1 MVNCYYIFSSI
12 SDDYSPTGRQ
22 YRADTNKKV
31 SLETLTTY
39 KNIKYS
45 KKMIYKLRYYSENGV
60 YDIGQ
65 FLTLE
70 EAQEYAQK
78 IEDGE
83 S

>member
-12 SDDYSPTGRQ
+12 PDDYSPTGRQ

-45 KKMIYKLRYYSENGV
+45 KKMIYKLRYYSENGG